1 MNAAA
6 WIGVGVGVLAV
17 LFAAGITIGA
27 LKLARQGMRSPA
39 TPGATPISKRE
50 LVKRMLH
57 LNQPQHPFRVA
68 LATETDLT
76 IEWQVADAKWIEV
89 LGRAAS
95 QMKYNAWLL
104 VDEATRT
111 VNYCEQLHESS
122 VVAGGG
128 GAFTESHSS
137 HGFELWG
144 RRKTHRWGVRED
156 FSVGEV
162 LNYDFTPADVKDLVR
177 QIVNDHGWNFQIV
190 LLKRHAQYA

>member
-1 MNAAA
+1 MNASA

-27 LKLARQGMRSPA
+27 VKLARKGMRSPA
-39 TPGATPISKRE
+39 TPGATPVSKRE
-50 LVKRMLH
+50 LVKLLLR

-68 LATETDLT
+68 PATETDVT
-76 IEWQVADAKWIEV
+76 VEWQVVDAKWIEI
-89 LGRAAS
+89 LGRASS
-95 QMKYNAWLL
+95 QMKYNAWVL
-104 VDEATRT
+104 VDEATQT
-111 VNYCEQLHESS
+111 VKYCEQLREAS

-128 GAFTESHSS
+128 SAFAESHSTR
-137 HGFELWG
+137 GFEMWG
-144 RRKTHRWGVRED
+144 RRASRRWGVRGD

-162 LNYDFTPADVKDLVR
+162 LNYDFTPSDVKDLVR